1 MAETEW
7 ALCTMLEDFVSDAPL
22 VDASNLVKSFVASGP
37 FWRRRFTAAVD
48 NVDLQIE
55 RGETVGLI
63 GESGSGKTTV
73 GRMVAGLLAPDS
85 GSIRID
91 GRLQSELMQGGGRR
105 YWQRIQ
111 MVFQDPGGS
120 FNPRRT
126 VGEAVEE
133 PLRLLK
139 GLSPVD
145 ARLTAAQLL
154 DDVRLGADRGKLA
167 PHQLSGGQK
176 QRVAIARALA
186 ADPDLIVC
194 DEPTSALDVSVQAQ
208 ILNLLLDLQ
217 QSRRLSLLF
226 ISHDFAVIRHVADR
240 VLVMYAGRVVEAG
253 PTASMFSSARHPYT
267 RRLLAA
273 VPGQWH
279 ARSIGKV
286 SSPLR
291 PPERVG
297 CAFAANCARAEM
309 RCRAETPQLEATGDT
324 RFACFNPEN

>member
-1 MAETEW
+1 
-7 ALCTMLEDFVSDAPL
+7 MLEGVVSDTPL
-22 VDASNLVKSFVASGP
+22 VDASKLVKKFAAGGP
-37 FWRRRFTAAVD
+37 FWNRRMAAAVD
-48 NVDLQIE
+48 SVDLRID

-73 GRMVAGLLAPDS
+73 GRMIAGLLAPDS
-85 GSIRID
+85 GSIRLD
-91 GRLQSELMQGGGRR
+91 GQSQAELLKGGGRR
-105 YWQRIQ
+105 YWQRVQ

-139 GLSPVD
+139 GLSPND
-145 ARLTAAQLL
+145 ARAAAAQLL
-154 DDVRLGADRGKLA
+154 VDVRLGADRAKLA

-217 QSRRLSLLF
+217 PARRLSMLF
-226 ISHDFAVIRHVADR
+226 ISHDFAVVRHVADR
-240 VLVMYAGRVVEAG
+240 VLVMYAGRVVESG
-253 PTASMFSSARHPYT
+253 PTASMFGAARHPYT

-273 VPGQWH
+273 VPGQWR
-279 ARSIGKV
+279 AREVGAA

-291 PPERVG
+291 QPAPAG
-297 CAFAANCARAEM
+297 CAFAANCPRVGE
-309 RCRAETPQLEATGDT
+309 RCRSEKPQLEDTGAG
-324 RFACFNPEN
+324 RVACFNPES

>member
-1 MAETEW
+1 MT
-7 ALCTMLEDFVSDAPL
+7 DAPL

-48 NVDLQIE
+48 SVDLRIE

-91 GRLQSELMQGGGRR
+91 GRLQSELKQGGGRR

-145 ARLTAAQLL
+145 ARLTAARLL

-253 PTASMFSSARHPYT
+253 PTASMFSSAHHPYT

-279 ARSIGKV
+279 ARSIDKV
-286 SSPLR
+286 SAPLR

-297 CAFAANCARAEM
+297 CAFAANCSRAEK
-309 RCRAETPQLEATGDT
+309 RCRAETPQLEAIGDA
-324 RFACFNPEN
+324 RFACFNPES

>member
-1 MAETEW
+1 MAKLRRTSR
-7 ALCTMLEDFVSDAPL
+7 AMLEGLVTSAPL
-22 VDASNLVKSFVASGP
+22 VDASKLAKSFAAGGP
-37 FWRRRFTAAVD
+37 FWRRRMAAAVD
-48 NVDLQIE
+48 GVDLRIG

-85 GSIRID
+85 GTIRLD
-91 GRLQSELMQGGGRR
+91 GQAQGELMKGGGRR
-105 YWQRIQ
+105 YWQRVQ

-139 GLSPVD
+139 GLSPAD
-145 ARLTAAQLL
+145 ARDAAVRLL
-154 DDVRLGADRGKLA
+154 GDVRLGADRGKLA

-186 ADPDLIVC
+186 AGPDLIVC

-217 QSRRLSLLF
+217 QARRLSLLF

-240 VLVMYAGRVVEAG
+240 VLVMYAGRVVETG
-253 PTASMFSSARHPYT
+253 PTASMFGSARHPYT

-273 VPGQWH
+273 VPGQWR
-279 ARSIGKV
+279 ARAAGSA

-291 PPERVG
+291 PPERTG
-297 CAFAANCARAEM
+297 CAFAANCPRVEK
-309 RCRAETPQLEATGDT
+309 RCRVEVPQLETTGDV
-324 RFACFNPEN
+324 RVACFNPES